1 MDSLVAMIAV
11 AAWLLLMV
19 PAALVVFVGGAPVDV
34 DERAVPPALALVP
47 LAEHPDADD
56 RAAA

>member
-19 PAALVVFVGGAPVDV
+19 PAALVFFVGGAPVDA
-34 DERAVPPALALVP
+34 DERAVSPALALVP
-47 LAEHPDADD
+47 LADRPDSDD